1 MSFTNGEVMNVAAL
15 GLVVGTLFFTTFGIN
30 TERDFFLLLGLC
42 TTTVGNLCFAA
53 FLWGEAPEK
62 NNEHA
67 VFYCCLA
74 ALSAFG
80 VYAQFQK
87 YREVRDDRDHEL
99 NVHIHIR
106 LLSYLTPYPPLPFS
120 LFRRAAVMMTMKYFM
135 QQMKKQTWL

>member
-1 MSFTNGEVMNVAAL
+1 MSFTNGEVMNVAAF

-42 TTTVGNLCFAA
+42 TTTIGNICFAA
-53 FLWGEAPEK
+53 FLWGEAPVK

-87 YREVRDDRDHEL
+87 YREVRDDLFH
-99 NVHIHIR
+99 HIAS
-106 LLSYLTPYPPLPFS
+106 LMFVNLPL
-120 LFRRAAVMMTMKYFM
+120 Y
-135 QQMKKQTWL
+135 